1 VVAKFWEIL
10 AVNKDVEQ
18 KFDRERFKLRKAN
31 EVEVRKQYQ
40 IEITNKFAAL
50 ENFSSSEDIKRG
62 WENVKGNIKISTKE
76 SLVLYEFKQHM
87 S

>member
-1 VVAKFWEIL
+1 MVAKFWEIL